1 MFTEEKYSYY
11 PDYTPRGITYEQ
23 VVEINYLKERLESTH
38 GFEEFKM
45 AYQLIQTITE
55 TKSTMENSFS
65 FKYIKLGVSLML
77 LLVSAIVPGLG
88 QYIFLALGGIFLMTA
103 FAGFGSFAYRGLKSK
118 TSYRIGRYVIAILL
132 LIVSVIQIYVGIAIP
147 NQVHY
152 SIYSSV
158 VDAALI
164 VYLVMY
170 KPSVSSTI
178 QKVVKGIGYALIL
191 IGVHTL
197 QSAQSVVNHLTY
209 TALEINW
216 GIIVA
221 ICIMFIIGI
230 ALLCFSYRHQ
240 KI

>member
-1 MFTEEKYSYY
+1 
-11 PDYTPRGITYEQ
+11 
-23 VVEINYLKERLESTH
+23 
-38 GFEEFKM
+38 
-45 AYQLIQTITE
+45 
-55 TKSTMENSFS
+55 MEDSFS
-65 FKYIKLGVSLML
+65 FKYIKLGVSLVF

-88 QYIFLALGGIFLMTA
+88 KYIFLALGGIVLMAA
-103 FAGFGSFAYRGLKSK
+103 FASFSSFAYRGFKSK
-118 TSYRIGRYVIAILL
+118 TYYKNVRYVIAILL
-132 LIVSVIQIYVGIAIP
+132 LIVSVIQIYVAIAIP

-158 VDAALI
+158 VDVALI
-164 VYLVMY
+164 AYLAMY
-170 KPSVSSTI
+170 KPSASSTI
-178 QKVVKGIGYALIL
+178 QKVLKCSGYALIL

-216 GIIVA
+216 GILVA

-240 KI
+240 KTL